1 MIKKFLKYLMHEPLR
16 IIDACVARMNAF
28 LPDRV
33 YLSLR
38 YRCQVGSW
46 IDWKKPR
53 TFSEKIQWLK
63 VYGFKPEYSKYIDKF
78 AVKEIIA
85 NKIGREYIIP
95 TIGVWTNV
103 DDIAW
108 LDLPNKYVLKITD
121 EGGSNGVYICSN
133 SNNFKR
139 DEVVKK
145 IAQIM
150 NKKKRGK
157 DIHRE
162 HPYEY
167 IPRKIIAEKYI
178 ECNSMNQENELCDLT
193 DYKFYCFNGKPRYC
207 QIIRN
212 RRTKETIDFYDMEWN
227 HMPFVG
233 LNPAAKNGLNP
244 VEKPK
249 NLNVMIDLCE
259 KLSKEFYFVRVD
271 MYNVDGT
278 VYFGELTFYPASGF
292 GVFEPDEWNYKLGD
306 LLKLPLEALK

>member
-1 MIKKFLKYLMHEPLR
+1 MHEPLR

-145 IAQIM
+145 IAQIT

-178 ECNSMNQENELCDLT
+178 ECNSMNQENELSDLT

-212 RRTKETIDFYDMEWN
+212 RRSKETIDFYDMEWN

-233 LNPAAKNGLNP
+233 LNPAAKNSLNP

>member
-1 MIKKFLKYLMHEPLR
+1 MHEPLR

-178 ECNSMNQENELCDLT
+178 ECNSMNQENELSDLT

-233 LNPAAKNGLNP
+233 LNPAAKNSLNP

>member
-1 MIKKFLKYLMHEPLR
+1 MIKKLLKYLKHEPLR
-16 IIDACVARMNAF
+16 IVDACVARMNAF

-46 IDWKKPR
+46 IDWKCPR

-63 VYGFKPEYSKYIDKF
+63 VYGYKPEYSKFIDKF
-78 AVKEIIA
+78 AVKEIVA
-85 NKIGREYIIP
+85 NKIGWEYIIP

-108 LDLPNKYVLKITD
+108 SDLPNKYVLKITD
-121 EGGSNGVYICSN
+121 EGGSNGVYICDN

-145 IAQIM
+145 ISQIM

-162 HPYEY
+162 YPYEY

-178 ECNSMNQENELCDLT
+178 ESNSLNHEDDLPDLT

-212 RRTKETIDFYDMEWN
+212 RRSKETIDFYDMEWN

-233 LNPAAKNGLNP
+233 LNPLAKNGLNP
-244 VEKPK
+244 VAKPK
-249 NLNVMIDLCE
+249 NLNEMIEVCK
-259 KLSKEFYFVRVD
+259 KLSKGFPFIRVD
-271 MYNVDGT
+271 LYNVDGA

-292 GVFEPDEWNYKLGD
+292 GVFEPDEWNYLIGN
-306 LLKLPLEALK
+306 LLNLP

>member
-1 MIKKFLKYLMHEPLR
+1 MVKKLLKYLKHEPLR
-16 IIDACVARMNAF
+16 IVDACVARMNAF

-46 IDWKKPR
+46 IDWKCPR

-63 VYGFKPEYSKYIDKF
+63 VYGYKPEYSKFIDKF
-78 AVKEIIA
+78 AVKEIVA
-85 NKIGREYIIP
+85 NKIGWQYIIP

-103 DDIAW
+103 DDIVW
-108 LDLPNKYVLKITD
+108 SDLPNKYVLKITD
-121 EGGSNGVYICSN
+121 EGGSNGVYICDN
-133 SNNFKR
+133 SNFFRR

-145 IAQIM
+145 ISQIM

-178 ECNSMNQENELCDLT
+178 ESNSLNHEDDLPDLT

-212 RRTKETIDFYDMEWN
+212 RRSKETIDFYDMEWN

-233 LNPAAKNGLNP
+233 LNPLAKNGLNP
-244 VEKPK
+244 VSKPK
-249 NLNVMIDLCE
+249 NLNVMIDVCE
-259 KLSKEFYFVRVD
+259 KLSKDFSFVRVD
-271 MYNVDGT
+271 MYNVDGAI
-278 VYFGELTFYPASGF
+278 YFGELTFYPASGF

-306 LLKLPLEALK
+306 LLKLPLEG